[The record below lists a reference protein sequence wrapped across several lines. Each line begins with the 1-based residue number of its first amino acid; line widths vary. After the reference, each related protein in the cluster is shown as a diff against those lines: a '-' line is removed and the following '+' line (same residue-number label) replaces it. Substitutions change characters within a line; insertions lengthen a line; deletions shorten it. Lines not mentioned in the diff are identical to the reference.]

1 MLFPK
6 IDYHEFADHIP
17 KIFFQSSARIALETL
32 QATEDKTF
40 RVSSHLMKAQFSL
53 KLKTE
58 KNYNKYDV
66 HVVND
71 DVVEIDVVLLSLLLM
86 LLGLLLL
93 LLF

>member
-1 MLFPK
+1 
-6 IDYHEFADHIP
+6 
-17 KIFFQSSARIALETL
+17 
-32 QATEDKTF
+32 
-40 RVSSHLMKAQFSL
+40 MKAQFSL

-58 KNYNKYDV
+58 KNYKKYDV
-66 HVVND
+66 NVVND

>member
-1 MLFPK
+1 
-6 IDYHEFADHIP
+6 
-17 KIFFQSSARIALETL
+17 
-32 QATEDKTF
+32 
-40 RVSSHLMKAQFSL
+40 MKAQFSL